1 MPDKLITRK
10 IDAEPAPVTGAT
22 TLWDDEVKGFGVR
35 IYAPTKKHK
44 RGARAFFFNYRID
57 GVERRYTI
65 GDRSAWSLEAARAAA
80 RELRRRVDRGEDP
93 AEDKRERRGAPTV
106 KDLVDRY
113 IADHLPTKATK
124 GGRYNDEKKMLAEIG
139 DKLGYARKVAEIHF
153 GDIQAMHREITASGR
168 PVRANRILAIC
179 SKAFSLAL
187 KPAAGE
193 TKPWRDQAQ
202 GNPCK
207 GVARNHEE
215 AKERFLSTAEL
226 AALSDALN
234 ASDAPGSAADCIKF
248 LALTGARPHEGMTAR
263 WESFDAEPGFWVKL
277 SAHTKQRK
285 VSKTPLNP
293 AALELLAKLRVK
305 RDAIKSKSPWVFPG
319 QNRPNAPLKQIHTV
333 WYAARDRATVA
344 LWASSSSPEIA
355 AVVADLRATIDR
367 DVTVEECRAEA
378 ARRGVVLP
386 VGLTDAR
393 PYDLRHTFA
402 SVGAG
407 GGLSLQIIGRLL
419 GHTQSRTTQRYAHL
433 ADDPLREAADKIGSV
448 IAGAGKGS
456 KIRKLRGA

>member
-1 MPDKLITRK
+1 V
-10 IDAEPAPVTGAT
+10 E
-22 TLWDDEVKGFGVR
+22 
-35 IYAPTKKHK
+35 
-44 RGARAFFFNYRID
+44 

-139 DKLGYARKVAEIHF
+139 DELGYARKVAEIHF

-215 AKERFLSTAEL
+215 AKERFL
-226 AALSDALN
+226 
-234 ASDAPGSAADCIKF
+234 P
-248 LALTGARPHEGMTAR
+248 P
-263 WESFDAEPGFWVKL
+263 P
-277 SAHTKQRK
+277 
-285 VSKTPLNP
+285 
-293 AALELLAKLRVK
+293 
-305 RDAIKSKSPWVFPG
+305 
-319 QNRPNAPLKQIHTV
+319 
-333 WYAARDRATVA
+333 
-344 LWASSSSPEIA
+344 SSP
-355 AVVADLRATIDR
+355 
-367 DVTVEECRAEA
+367 
-378 ARRGVVLP
+378 P
-386 VGLTDAR
+386 
-393 PYDLRHTFA
+393 
-402 SVGAG
+402 
-407 GGLSLQIIGRLL
+407 
-419 GHTQSRTTQRYAHL
+419 
-433 ADDPLREAADKIGSV
+433 
-448 IAGAGKGS
+448 
-456 KIRKLRGA
+456 